1 MNITSKT
8 IKDGLKGNGYTP
20 QKLGFDKRR
29 PFNLGLHGQKSGI
42 LVEGGVDSPFKMT
55 SDEYWYKIGGKAV
68 TKAQYNAH
76 ENPVGD
82 GPTKST
88 NDPDA
93 SGNKAKIEEARANN
107 KASKRPTAL
116 TKNQTK
122 IKDQGTKVPKKRP
135 PFKKKT
141 TDTPLHFNWKDAL
154 DNTQTALMGAGMI
167 PAIGNA
173 ADLINAG
180 ISGGR
185 AAYHKYKGN
194 NKEALKHSGNA
205 ALNLAAAVP
214 VAGQAVAGSR
224 LAVKAGSGIAKGVK
238 IAKNVDRAKEV
249 VKRGKQVGKLAKKAK
264 KGSEETKITMLNKNR
279 KRVKNIA

>member
-1 MNITSKT
+1 
-8 IKDGLKGNGYTP
+8 
-20 QKLGFDKRR
+20 
-29 PFNLGLHGQKSGI
+29 
-42 LVEGGVDSPFKMT
+42 
-55 SDEYWYKIGGKAV
+55 
-68 TKAQYNAH
+68 
-76 ENPVGD
+76 
-82 GPTKST
+82 
-88 NDPDA
+88 
-93 SGNKAKIEEARANN
+93 
-107 KASKRPTAL
+107 
-116 TKNQTK
+116 
-122 IKDQGTKVPKKRP
+122 
-135 PFKKKT
+135 
-141 TDTPLHFNWKDAL
+141 
-154 DNTQTALMGAGMI
+154 MGAGMI

-279 KRVKNIA
+279 KRVKNTA